1 MGVFRCAA
9 GWKNQMKIEKCP
21 TNGQ

>member
-9 GWKNQMKIEKCP
+9 GWKNRMKIEKCP